1 MAQDDSEKIECFQIT
16 HFSYIPDMHLLFILP
31 FLTFSFL
38 AALATCGSSQARE
51 WACATEATQAAA
63 VTTPDLYVLHHK
75 RTPTLSFLQGNEGTH
90 HICNYNH

>member
-38 AALATCGSSQARE
+38 AALVTCGSSQARE
-51 WACATEATQAAA
+51 WAWTTEATQAAA
-63 VTTPDLYVLHHK
+63 VTPPDPQSAVPQGTPK
-75 RTPTLSFLQGNEGTH
+75 TQNSELQ
-90 HICNYNH
+90 I